1 MFKDNLLEHNQSY
14 TLFISLLI
22 VFSLHILSK
31 LQNNV
36 VSSAYIKMSKILLT
50 VGRSL
55 MYIKNNRGP
64 RTEPWGTPVVIGSF
78 FEQTPE

>member
-1 MFKDNLLEHNQSY
+1 
-14 TLFISLLI
+14 
-22 VFSLHILSK
+22 
-31 LQNNV
+31 
-36 VSSAYIKMSKILLT
+36 MSKILLT

-64 RTEPWGTPVVIGSF
+64 RTEPWGTPVVIVSF

>member
-1 MFKDNLLEHNQSY
+1 M
-14 TLFISLLI
+14 SLLI
-22 VFSLHILSK
+22 VISLRILSK

-36 VSSAYIKMSKILLT
+36 ISSAYIKMSKILLT

-55 MYIKNNRGP
+55 MFIKNNYNRGP

>member
-1 MFKDNLLEHNQSY
+1 M
-14 TLFISLLI
+14 LI
-22 VFSLHILSK
+22 VFSLSMLSK

-55 MYIKNNRGP
+55 LYYIKNNGGP
-64 RTEPWGTPVVIGSF
+64 GTEPWGTPVVIGSF

>member
-1 MFKDNLLEHNQSY
+1 MKTHIFGFTTFKDNLLEHNQSY
-14 TLFISLLI
+14 TLFISSLI
-22 VFSLHILSK
+22 VFSLRILSK

-36 VSSAYIKMSKILLT
+36 VSSAYMKMSKILLT

-64 RTEPWGTPVVIGSF
+64 RTEP
-78 FEQTPE
+78 

>member
-1 MFKDNLLEHNQSY
+1 M
-14 TLFISLLI
+14 LI
-22 VFSLHILSK
+22 VFSLRILSK

-36 VSSAYIKMSKILLT
+36 VSSAYIKMSKTLLI

-64 RTEPWGTPVVIGSF
+64 RTEPCGIPVVIGSF
-78 FEQTPE
+78 FEQTPQ